1 MLGINSSPLL
11 FFKKKMLSDS
21 RTVANKQKTDSTLEN
36 QSKKN
41 VLPGEDI
48 KHLDDII
55 KQDKKTLQKY
65 H

>member
-1 MLGINSSPLL
+1 
-11 FFKKKMLSDS
+11 MLSDS